1 MRAET
6 HLPKK
11 VRSKSADWYD
21 VRIIISLD
29 LSTLFLVHSFCTS
42 STFYTLGRFACL
54 IR

>member
-1 MRAET
+1 MRAR
-6 HLPKK
+6 LPKK
-11 VRSKSADWYD
+11 VRSKSADWYG

-29 LSTLFLVHSFCTS
+29 LSTLFLVHSFCKP